1 MLERLAGNEPLR
13 RDLAAALAANRLAH
27 SVLLCGEKGLGAGFA
42 ARCLAADRLFPAGG
56 PAAEAVLAGQSSEC
70 IEVRGAGVQGVIKI
84 DQVRE
89 VRRRVYDTALSA
101 AGRVVILYGAEH
113 LNAASGNALLKII
126 EEPPEGVLFVLTA
139 ASSAAVLGTIRSRC
153 AVYALAPVS
162 EAECAAW
169 LRKNCPG
176 AAGQLAPEQLAA
188 LYAGQ
193 IGKAADALRDPAR
206 GAVLTDALRIA
217 GLAAKGQEY
226 PLLTALAAYESA
238 KKPKPADKK
247 PPEPAKKAA
256 GRRAAAVKGGGAAV
270 SAAAAAAAEPAAA
283 DPVGPLLADLACI
296 GSAAARMAAP
306 ELGLPPQK
314 AARLARLAQDAAAAL
329 AGNVSRKLVLANLA
343 IALAR
348 P

>member
-27 SVLLCGEKGLGAGFA
+27 SLLLCGEKGLGAGFA
-42 ARCLAADRLFPAGG
+42 ARCLAADRLFPEGG
-56 PAAEAVLAGQSSEC
+56 AAAEAVLAGQSSEC

-193 IGKAADALRDPAR
+193 IGKAAQALRDPAR

-270 SAAAAAAAEPAAA
+270 SAAASAEPAVT

>member
-27 SVLLCGEKGLGAGFA
+27 SLLLCGEKGLGAGFA
-42 ARCLAADRLFPAGG
+42 ARCLAADRLFPEGG

-193 IGKAADALRDPAR
+193 IGKAAQALRDPAR

-217 GLAAKGQEY
+217 GLAARGQEY

-270 SAAAAAAAEPAAA
+270 SAAASAEPAVT

>member
-27 SVLLCGEKGLGAGFA
+27 SLLLCGEKGLGAGFA
-42 ARCLAADRLFPAGG
+42 ARCLAADRLFPEGG
-56 PAAEAVLAGQSSEC
+56 AAAEAVLAGQSSEC

-89 VRRRVYDTALSA
+89 VRRRVYDTPLSA
-101 AGRVVILYGAEH
+101 GGRVVILYGAEH

-162 EAECAAW
+162 EAACAAW

-176 AAGQLAPEQLAA
+176 AAGQLAPERLAA

-193 IGKAADALRDPAR
+193 IGKAAEALREPAR
-206 GAVLTDALRIA
+206 GAVLADALRIA
-217 GLAAKGQEY
+217 GLAARGQEY

-247 PPEPAKKAA
+247 LLEPAKKAA

-270 SAAAAAAAEPAAA
+270 SAAAAAEPAVT

>member
-27 SVLLCGEKGLGAGFA
+27 SLLLCGEKGLGAGFA
-42 ARCLAADRLFPAGG
+42 ARCLAADRLFPEGG
-56 PAAEAVLAGQSSEC
+56 AAAEAVLAGQSSEC

-193 IGKAADALRDPAR
+193 IGKAAQALREPAR
-206 GAVLTDALRIA
+206 GAVLADALRIA
-217 GLAAKGQEY
+217 GLAARGQEY
-226 PLLTALAAYESA
+226 PLLMALAAYESA

-247 PPEPAKKAA
+247 PLEPAKKAA

-270 SAAAAAAAEPAAA
+270 SAAAAAEPAVT

>member
-27 SVLLCGEKGLGAGFA
+27 SLLLCGEKGLGAGFA

-162 EAECAAW
+162 EAACAAW

-176 AAGQLAPEQLAA
+176 AAGQLAPERLAA

-193 IGKAADALRDPAR
+193 IGKAAQALRDPAR

-217 GLAAKGQEY
+217 GLAARGQEY
-226 PLLTALAAYESA
+226 PLLMALAAYESA

-247 PPEPAKKAA
+247 PLEPAKKAA

-270 SAAAAAAAEPAAA
+270 SAAAAAEPAVT

>member
-27 SVLLCGEKGLGAGFA
+27 SLLLCGEKGLGAGFA

-162 EAECAAW
+162 EAACAAW

-176 AAGQLAPEQLAA
+176 AAGQLAPERLAA

-193 IGKAADALRDPAR
+193 IGKAAEALREPAR
-206 GAVLTDALRIA
+206 GAVLADALRIA
-217 GLAAKGQEY
+217 GLAARGQEY

-247 PPEPAKKAA
+247 LLEPAKKAA

-270 SAAAAAAAEPAAA
+270 SAAAAAEPAVT

-314 AARLARLAQDAAAAL
+314 AVRLARLAQDAAAAL

>member
-162 EAECAAW
+162 EAACAAW

-176 AAGQLAPEQLAA
+176 AAGQLAPERLAA

-193 IGKAADALRDPAR
+193 IGKAAQALRDPAR

-217 GLAAKGQEY
+217 GLAARGQEY

-270 SAAAAAAAEPAAA
+270 SAAASAEPAVT

>member
-270 SAAAAAAAEPAAA
+270 SAAAAAEPAVT

-306 ELGLPPQK
+306 ELGLPPPK

>member
-27 SVLLCGEKGLGAGFA
+27 SLLLCGEKGLGAGFA

-176 AAGQLAPEQLAA
+176 AAGQLAPERLAA

-193 IGKAADALRDPAR
+193 IGKAAQALREPAR

-217 GLAAKGQEY
+217 GLAARGQEY

-270 SAAAAAAAEPAAA
+270 SAAASAEPAVT

>member
-27 SVLLCGEKGLGAGFA
+27 SLLLCGEKGLGAGFA
-42 ARCLAADRLFPAGG
+42 ARCLAADRLFPEGG
-56 PAAEAVLAGQSSEC
+56 AAAEAVLAGQSSEC

-139 ASSAAVLGTIRSRC
+139 ASSAAVLGTLRTRC

-193 IGKAADALRDPAR
+193 IGKAAQALRDPAR

-217 GLAAKGQEY
+217 GLAARGQEY

-270 SAAAAAAAEPAAA
+270 SAAASAEPAVT

>member
-27 SVLLCGEKGLGAGFA
+27 SLLLCGEKGLGAGFA
-42 ARCLAADRLFPAGG
+42 ARCLAADRLFPEGG
-56 PAAEAVLAGQSSEC
+56 AAAEAVLAGQSSEC

-162 EAECAAW
+162 EAACAAW

-176 AAGQLAPEQLAA
+176 AAGQLAPERLAA

-193 IGKAADALRDPAR
+193 IGKAAQALREPAR
-206 GAVLTDALRIA
+206 GAVLADALRIA
-217 GLAAKGQEY
+217 GLAARGQEY

-247 PPEPAKKAA
+247 LLEPAKKAA

-270 SAAAAAAAEPAAA
+270 SAAAAAEPAVT

>member
-1 MLERLAGNEPLR
+1 MLDRLAGNEPLR
-13 RDLAAALAANRLAH
+13 RDLAAALAAGRLAH

-56 PAAEAVLAGQSSEC
+56 AAAEAVLAGQSSEC
-70 IEVRGAGVQGVIKI
+70 IEVRGAGVQGIIKV

-89 VRRRVYDTALSA
+89 VRRRVYDTPLSA
-101 AGRVVILYGAEH
+101 GGRAVILYGAEH
-113 LNAASGNALLKII
+113 LNAASGNALLKIL

-153 AVYALAPVS
+153 AVYALAPAS
-162 EAECAAW
+162 EAGCAAW

-176 AAGQLAPEQLAA
+176 AAGQPGPERLAA

-193 IGKAADALRDPAR
+193 IGKAAQALRDPAR
-206 GAVLTDALRIA
+206 GAVLADALRIA
-217 GLAAKGQEY
+217 HLAAKGQEY

-238 KKPKPADKK
+238 KKPKSDKTA
-247 PPEPAKKAA
+247 PEPAKKA
-256 GRRAAAVKGGGAAV
+256 GGRAAAVRGGGAAV
-270 SAAAAAAAEPAAA
+270 SAAAEPAAA
-283 DPVGPLLADLACI
+283 DPVGPLLTDLACI
-296 GSAAARMAAP
+296 GSAAARGEAP

-329 AGNVSRKLVLANLA
+329 TGNVSRKLVLANLA